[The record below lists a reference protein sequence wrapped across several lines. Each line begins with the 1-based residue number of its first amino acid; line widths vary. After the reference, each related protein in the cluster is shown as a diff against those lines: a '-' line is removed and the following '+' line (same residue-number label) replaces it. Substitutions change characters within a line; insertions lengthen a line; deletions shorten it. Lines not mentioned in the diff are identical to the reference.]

1 MKCVRDKD
9 GALVPDLTDA
19 ATGGVLLDMLGDGWL
34 AVCARGWGVHK
45 PGSPISPPRHHGE
58 TLAEACAR
66 ALLAE
71 WNEP

>member
-34 AVCARGWGVHK
+34 AVRARGWGVYK
-45 PGSPISPPRHHGE
+45 PGSPINPPRHHGA

-71 WNEP
+71 WGEA

>member
-19 ATGGVLLDMLGDGWL
+19 ATGGVLWEMAGRPTIPIADERIVLMEGPGEP
-34 AVCARGWGVHK
+34 VYRGT
-45 PGSPISPPRHHGE
+45 

-71 WNEP
+71 WGEG